1 MGMESIFLNVFI
13 HAPGFGRKKRRV
25 GKKEKRSTGRAKP
38 KAKNEKIRRVVW
50 GGRAKAAASATP
62 IKGAV
67 QGEATATAR
76 SPEANAPAQPWLFF
90 FAARP
95 PKSD

>member
-13 HAPGFGRKKRRV
+13 HAPGFGRKERRA
-25 GKKEKRSTGRAKP
+25 GIKEKRSTGRAKP
-38 KAKNEKIRRVVW
+38 KARDEKIRRVVW
-50 GGRAKAAASATP
+50 GGRAKAAARATP